1 MINLPIQKDNW
12 VVIAGGESVKTSDI
26 DLVKNWRDKDPST
39 RGVIA
44 VTRSYELAP
53 WADIVHARDKRFWNH
68 YYDEVKERTSSI
80 LTCWQDCTH
89 LGDDLIHLDLDKIKE
104 GGNSGYQAILIA
116 MACEAK
122 YIYLLGFDMNH
133 KKKTHWHGG
142 YPDGLGNSL
151 AKLGTMG
158 SVFRRWIQKFKKLNH
173 KGVRIVNCSM
183 ISKLDCFPK
192 RPIEECL

>member
-1 MINLPIQKDNW
+1 MNLPIKKTEW
-12 VVIAGGESVKTSDI
+12 VIIAGGESVQSSDI
-26 DLVKNWRDKDPST
+26 DLVKDWRSKDPST

-53 WADIVHARDKRFWNH
+53 WADIVHARDKRFWTH
-68 YYDEVKERTSSI
+68 YYNDVKEKTSAI
-80 LTCWQDCTH
+80 LTCWQDCSH
-89 LGDDLIHLDLDKIKE
+89 LGSDLNHLDLDKIDE

-116 MACEAK
+116 MACGAK
-122 YIYLLGFDMNH
+122 NIYLLGFDMHH

-158 SVFRRWIQKFKKLNH
+158 SVFRTWIQKIEKLDH
-173 KGVRIVNCSM
+173 QGVRIVNCSM
-183 ISKLDCFPK
+183 ISKLNRFPK
-192 RPIEECL
+192 QPIEECL